1 MMKKAIMV
9 LLWLMLLSST
19 VWGAPADQTDV
30 TQQVLEKMSLE
41 DINQVVDK
49 IKAELHENVPG
60 VENLTIQ
67 EMAAKGI
74 HINWQQWWKNL
85 MARFF
90 QEIAANVH
98 LSGKLLFLA
107 VLCAILQNLQ
117 NSFERSNVSLLTYS
131 ICFSFLAVIALT
143 SIYNV
148 LELARQTVA
157 QMVDF
162 MQALLPVLISLLAG
176 VGAVTSAALFSPVML
191 FLTSMVSLLVKDVV
205 LPLLFLTTVLECVN
219 YLSNT
224 YRLDNLASVFKQGG
238 MVVLSLAL
246 VVFIGVVT
254 IQGVSGSVSDGIA
267 LRTAKYAT
275 ATFIPVVGKMF
286 SDTVEL
292 VMGASLLLKNTVGIL
307 GVLAV
312 LMICVWP
319 LLKILALIVVIKL
332 TGALIQPMGDDRM
345 AKCLD
350 MMGNNLLLIFGAV
363 LTAALMFFLGI
374 TMIIGVGNATVML
387 R

>member
-1 MMKKAIMV
+1 MKKTLMV

-19 VWGAPADQTDV
+19 VWGAPADQTDA
-30 TQQVLEKMSLE
+30 TQQVMEKMSLE
-41 DINQVVDK
+41 EINQVVDK

-74 HINWQQWWKNL
+74 HINWQQWWKSL

-176 VGAVTSAALFSPVML
+176 VGAITSAALFSPVML

-224 YRLDNLASVFKQGG
+224 YRLDNLAGVFKQGG

-254 IQGVSGSVSDGIA
+254 IQGVSGGVSDGIA

-319 LLKILALIVVIKL
+319 LLKILSLIVVIKL

>member
-1 MMKKAIMV
+1 MKKAIMV

-30 TQQVLEKMSLE
+30 TQRVLEKMSLE

-74 HINWQQWWKNL
+74 QINWQQWWKSL